1 MRNLV
6 HLRSLLVPF
15 LSACILLF
23 TGCSSMGGGSGEGE
37 AGAIGEGTLGSQL
50 DSQREARFA
59 DGDIPSAE
67 GGGIFRDI
75 QFDFDS
81 YTVADQARQSIEYNA
96 EILKANPD
104 VKVQLEGH
112 CDERGTAE
120 YNMALGSKRA
130 SSVFDVLASYGIP
143 RSRIETISYGAEVP
157 LDTSSNEAAWARNRR
172 VHFSAFREIP
182 EG

>member
-1 MRNLV
+1 MR
-6 HLRSLLVPF
+6 HLSLIGSSIFPF
-15 LSACILLF
+15 LASCILVLS
-23 TGCSSMGGGSGEGE
+23 GCSSMGGGSGEGE
-37 AGAIGEGTLGSQL
+37 GSLSENSLGSQL
-50 DSQREARFA
+50 DSQREARFGE
-59 DGDIPSAE
+59 GDIPSAE
-67 GGGIFRDI
+67 GSGIFRDI

-81 YTVADQARQSIEYNA
+81 YSVGDLARQNIEYNV

-130 SSVFDVLASYGIP
+130 TSVFDILSSYGIP
-143 RSRIETISYGAEVP
+143 RSRLETISYGSEVP
-157 LDTSSNEAAWARNRR
+157 LDTSASETAWARNRR